1 MLHYTSLER
10 LAKEKHSS
18 LLGQCCEFAD
28 LQTSNVS
35 EVIAMLGHE
44 QIGVSGSGSGTS
56 GSRVSV
62 SGEDILAL

>member
-1 MLHYTSLER
+1 MLHYTWLER
-10 LAKEKHSS
+10 LAREKHSS
-18 LLGQCCEFAD
+18 LLGHCCEFAD
-28 LQTSNVS
+28 LQTSDVS

-44 QIGVSGSGSGTS
+44 QIGVSGSGTS